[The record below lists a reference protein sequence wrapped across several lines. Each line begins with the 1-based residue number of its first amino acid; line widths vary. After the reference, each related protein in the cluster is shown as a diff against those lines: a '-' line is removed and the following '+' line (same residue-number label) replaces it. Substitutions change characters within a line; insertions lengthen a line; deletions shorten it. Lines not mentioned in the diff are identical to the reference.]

1 MIFNE
6 TIQNVKKH
14 FISHKTKIFNNRE
27 PPRIN
32 NKVKTNI
39 KKHNKYVKWQKSFLH
54 PAYHSW
60 QQICYRFYLKRPISL
75 IRFFAKQYSIVEDNS
90 LLPSSADPITDQYLL
105 NIEFTK
111 DDIKRTNFKVI
122 PNKAQGYD
130 IVFAWWK
137 YPATL

>member
-54 PAYHSW
+54 PTYYSW